1 MPYFYQL
8 PPRQIRRVEANNDY
22 HSFRRQ
28 GTLKMKQ
35 NDDHHQLKV
44 QARNNDVV
52 VVEDRNVSSANGGR
66 GDDFQP
72 RQNTDDC
79 CWRVKVAFTSGHAL
93 RSGAYKLHRYM
104 YG

>member
-1 MPYFYQL
+1 
-8 PPRQIRRVEANNDY
+8 
-22 HSFRRQ
+22 
-28 GTLKMKQ
+28 MKQ

-72 RQNTDDC
+72 RQNTDGKSSFK
-79 CWRVKVAFTSGHAL
+79 RTSNRPGFSFAQHL
-93 RSGAYKLHRYM
+93 RGF
-104 YG
+104 

>member
-1 MPYFYQL
+1 
-8 PPRQIRRVEANNDY
+8 
-22 HSFRRQ
+22 
-28 GTLKMKQ
+28 MKQ

-72 RQNTDDC
+72 RQNTDGKSSFE
-79 CWRVKVAFTSGHAL
+79 RITAIHKSRLEHQQAEIFL
-93 RSGAYKLHRYM
+93 
-104 YG
+104 